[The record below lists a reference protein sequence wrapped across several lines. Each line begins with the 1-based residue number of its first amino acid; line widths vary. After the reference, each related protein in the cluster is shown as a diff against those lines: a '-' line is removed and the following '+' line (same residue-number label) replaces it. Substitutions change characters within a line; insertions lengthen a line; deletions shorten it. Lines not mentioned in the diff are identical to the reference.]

1 MSEWFLVFSDGT
13 GQRGVREDAN
23 AKNSNVFRMYLAAKT
38 SADIGAFYDPGIGA
52 PANSEAEW
60 LSWGYDQLSKASGLG
75 ISRNIAECYVA
86 IMENAKVETRLG
98 LFGFS
103 RGAYTV
109 RCVGGVLGLLGMPTS
124 FPRGGSE
131 SDIAERYKIAEDAV
145 EIYKLSPDK
154 ASEKT
159 ERAERAKSF
168 RGRYACADKWPE
180 TVGVFDT
187 VGALGLP
194 VLTDIFQ
201 FYRHVFHDRKLDS
214 HVKCGLQALAI
225 DENRKVFAP
234 VPWDESKEDGS
245 RHLEQVW
252 FPGVHSDIGGGYA
265 DDRTLADMTLAW
277 MCERLKTVC
286 GLDLGIDTNFNPSR
300 LLGMRHDER
309 TGMGVFWKKG
319 ERTGILPVNGMD
331 DGRLCK
337 EIEHRFQSLPKYRPV
352 PAAKHPRVTSFY

>member
-13 GQRGVREDAN
+13 GQRGVREDGN
-23 AKNSNVFRMYLAAKT
+23 AKNSNVFRMYLAAKARLDT
-38 SADIGAFYDPGIGA
+38 GAFYDPGIGT

-86 IMENAKVETRLG
+86 IMENAKIETRLG

-109 RCVGGVLGLLGMPTS
+109 RCVGGVLGLLGMPTR
-124 FPRGGSE
+124 FPKGGGD
-131 SDIAERYKIAEDAV
+131 SDIAARYKIAEEAV

-154 ASEKT
+154 ASEKK

-168 RGRYACADKWPE
+168 RENHGCADKWPE
-180 TVGVFDT
+180 IVGVFDT

-194 VLTDIFQ
+194 VLTDMFK
-201 FYRHVFHDRKLDS
+201 FYRHVFHDTKLNP

-234 VPWDESKEDGS
+234 VPWDESAEDGS

-252 FPGVHSDIGGGYA
+252 FPGVHSDIGGGYV
-265 DDRTLADMTLAW
+265 DDRMLADMTLAW
-277 MCERLKTVC
+277 MCERIKTVR
-286 GLDLGIDTNFNPSR
+286 GLDLGMDTAFDQR
-300 LLGMRHDER
+300 WLVGKQHDER

-319 ERTGILPVNGMD
+319 ERTGILPVIGVEN
-331 DGRLCK
+331 GRLCTD
-337 EIEHRFQSLPKYRPV
+337 IEHRFNALPKYRPV
-352 PAAKHPRVTSFY
+352 PAAKHPRVKTFY